1 MIYTLSEIIVVIIA
15 FIILSYYIYTV
26 KTGKCINEMD
36 KDSID
41 DNDDDDKIEHFEGQS
56 TCEQVNM
63 LLVNDKNN
71 YAKMII
77 DKNNRRF
84 DIINIRF
91 WIPFI
96 ATKKIFLDNNDID
109 ILNKAPDLET
119 AFNLVIYPKIYIIVT
134 NEINKMEKL
143 KKKISNITQSTKD
156 VIDRYIKFLK
166 LYIIY
171 YNNIVLNL
179 LDPKHQVE
187 LKNTEDLMMRIENVL
202 RNLK

>member
-1 MIYTLSEIIVVIIA
+1 MIYTLGEIIVVIIA
-15 FIILSYYIYTV
+15 LIILSYYIYTV
-26 KTGKCINEMD
+26 KTGKCLNEMD

-41 DNDDDDKIEHFEGQS
+41 DDDKIEHFEAQS
-56 TCEQVNM
+56 SCEQINM

-84 DIINIRF
+84 DVINIRF

-96 ATKKIFLDNNDID
+96 ATNKIFLDNNDID

-119 AFNLVIYPKIYIIVT
+119 AFNIVIYPKIYIIVT

-143 KKKISNITQSTKD
+143 KTKISNITQSTKD

-171 YNNIVLNL
+171 YNNIVLNF

-187 LKNTEDLMMRIENVL
+187 LKNTEDLMMRIEDIL